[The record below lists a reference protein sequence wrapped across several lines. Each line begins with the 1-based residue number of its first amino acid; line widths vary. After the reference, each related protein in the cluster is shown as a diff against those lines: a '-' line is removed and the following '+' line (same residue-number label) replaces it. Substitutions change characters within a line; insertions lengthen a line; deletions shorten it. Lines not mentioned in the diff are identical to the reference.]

1 MMEAKIEQTQKLL
14 TDHFAKLIKENMLAH
29 AYIFAGPT
37 GTGKSELALWIAK
50 AVFCRNP
57 QAGKPCQQCDECLRI
72 NDGNHP
78 DVVMIEPDGISIKV
92 DQIRY
97 LKSEFSKS
105 GVESRKKVFIIKGAH
120 KMTISAANSLLKF
133 LEEPAGQVMAFL
145 LSDEPNKLL
154 PTIIS
159 RCQLFEL
166 SELTKKELVEKLVE
180 NGFSTKIS
188 NVLASLTNSV
198 KEATAISEKENFE
211 KILSVLESW
220 SNKIITK
227 DAIAFVFIQSRLLPL
242 VKSKEEQALVVKLV
256 ILLMRDLMLVKFD
269 EQNEVI
275 FNTNLK
281 LYQEKML
288 IFTTRQVVEALELCL
303 GIPKKIEGN
312 VSFQNVM
319 ETTTLRL
326 LDIFS

>member
-1 MMEAKIEQTQKLL
+1 MEAKIEQTQKLL
-14 TDHFAKLIKENMLAH
+14 TSHFSKLIKENMLAH
-29 AYIFAGPT
+29 AYLLSGPA
-37 GTGKSELALWIAK
+37 GTGKTALALWIAQ

-57 QAGKPCQQCDECLRI
+57 QDSRPCQQCDECLRI
-72 NDGNHP
+72 KDGNHP
-78 DVVMIEPDGISIKV
+78 DVVVVEPEGMSIKV

-105 GVESRKKVFIIKGAH
+105 GVESRQKIFIIKGAH
-120 KMTISAANSLLKF
+120 KMTMSAANSLLKF
-133 LEEPAGQVMAFL
+133 LEEPAGQVTAFL
-145 LSDEPNKLL
+145 LTDEPNKLL

-166 SELTKKELVEKLVE
+166 SELTKNQLVAQLVEK
-180 NGFSTKIS
+180 GFSTKIS
-188 NVLASLTNSV
+188 NVLAVLTSSV
-198 KEATAISEKENFE
+198 NEATAISEKENFE
-211 KILSVLESW
+211 KLLSVLESW
-220 SNKIITK
+220 SNKVIAK
-227 DAIAFVFIQSRLLPL
+227 DDIAFVFIQSRLLPL
-242 VKSKEEQALVVKLV
+242 VKTKEEQELVVKLV

-288 IFTTRQVVEALELCL
+288 IFTTRQVVDALELCL
-303 GIPKKIEGN
+303 GIPKKVERNI
-312 VSFQNVM
+312 SFQNVM